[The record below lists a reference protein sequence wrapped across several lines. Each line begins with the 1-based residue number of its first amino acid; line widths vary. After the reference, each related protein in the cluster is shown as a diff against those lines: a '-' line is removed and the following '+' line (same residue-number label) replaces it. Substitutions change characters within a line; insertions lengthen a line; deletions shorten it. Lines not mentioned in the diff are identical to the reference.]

1 MRASLSPLTGM
12 TFLRTF
18 QFVIDVKLRSK
29 VNEARNVEKAC
40 CSDLEEKKIMLNFT
54 SFFFVVK
61 AFLFSMRLVWAVWK
75 RDTDI
80 ERVWRLPEAWELAIV
95 QKVKVDFFSPL
106 GEFYSPH
113 LKPLGP
119 FTSSD
124 PTAWAPVSLCFKT
137 VVAPYFLR
145 ADQKQSQVVSACDGV
160 ASTISLTLNPVE
172 LFGEAAW
179 PCDMWEV
186 SNCLSNQ
193 FVGSPSGNIRWIP
206 KICKVLSADT
216 WLRLI
221 TKTHF

>member
-54 SFFFVVK
+54 TVFFFFYVVK

-80 ERVWRLPEAWELAIV
+80 ERVWRMPEAWELAIV

-137 VVAPYFLR
+137 VEAPYFVR

-160 ASTISLTLNPVE
+160 ASKPVR
-172 LFGEAAW
+172 G
-179 PCDMWEV
+179 
-186 SNCLSNQ
+186 NQ
-193 FVGSPSGNIRWIP
+193 FR
-206 KICKVLSADT
+206 K
-216 WLRLI
+216 
-221 TKTHF
+221 H

>member
-29 VNEARNVEKAC
+29 VNEARNAEKAC

-54 SFFFVVK
+54 SFFFFVVK
-61 AFLFSMRLVWAVWK
+61 AFLFSMRLVWAAWK

-95 QKVKVDFFSPL
+95 QKVKVYFFSPL

-172 LFGEAAW
+172 LFG
-179 PCDMWEV
+179 DMWEV
-186 SNCLSNQ
+186 SNCLSNR
-193 FVGSPSGNIRWIP
+193 FVGSTSGNIRWIP

>member
-193 FVGSPSGNIRWIP
+193 FVGSTSGNIRWIP